1 MTLSIRPAVAADTG
15 LILKFIRDLAVY
27 EKLEH
32 EAKASEADIVRDLL
46 APNPRVFC
54 DIAEWNG
61 EPVGFAVWF
70 YSYSTF
76 QGRHGIW
83 LEDLYVEPIA
93 RGRGIG
99 KALLEELARRCVA
112 EELGR
117 LEWWVLDWNAPSIEF
132 YRSRGA
138 VLQDDWTRCRVDG
151 DALRRLGGA

>member
-1 MTLSIRPAVAADTG
+1 VSVSIRPAVPADSG
-15 LILKFIRDLAVY
+15 LIARFIMDLAVY
-27 EKLEH
+27 EKLQH
-32 EAKASEADIVRDLL
+32 EVKAGEAEILRDFFG
-46 APNPRVFC
+46 AAPRVFC

-83 LEDLYVEPIA
+83 LEDLYVDPIA

-117 LEWWVLDWNAPSIEF
+117 LEWWVLDWNAPSVEF